1 MRLQPLEALLVQLM
15 GDLCLGAGD
24 AQGGIGVDEARLAL
38 PVELRLGSGGA
49 LSASLP
55 RWRLATGFEPLVHRL
70 QVRAEL
76 SVPAGDEEVP

>member
-1 MRLQPLEALLVQLM
+1 MRLQPLEALLVELM

-24 AQGGIGVDEARLAL
+24 AQAAIGVDEARLAL

-55 RWRLATGFEPLVHRL
+55 RWRMSTGFEPLVHRL
-70 QVRAEL
+70 QVRAET
-76 SVPAGDEEVP
+76 SAPAGDGEVP